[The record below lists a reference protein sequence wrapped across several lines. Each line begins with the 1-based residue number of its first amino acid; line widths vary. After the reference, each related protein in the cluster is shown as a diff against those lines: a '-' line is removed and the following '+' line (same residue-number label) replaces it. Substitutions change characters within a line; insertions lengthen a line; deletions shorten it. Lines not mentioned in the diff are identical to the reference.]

1 MQIEDISNYIN
12 EKNKNDNI
20 QKKLLVYFYYLVI
33 QVKEFQKNLAKIL
46 ILSAELGITFIVFLY
61 IENEN
66 DKILFHKN
74 FINYLITIILVYSP
88 EDIIK
93 YLTKKLSCLNFH
105 MSKDL
110 IYKIFNIQIPKISF
124 VQEDEEKFE
133 NGCFELAET
142 FNTNLI
148 NNTHLLSILDSEMYI
163 PQTSLNIYN
172 IYKDH
177 NALDLFY
184 KQNSRYFGF
193 YSEPEFVLLDICFIK
208 RILYLYCR
216 EEKESEKSFYK
227 MINDDLR
234 TRNPFKIY
242 RNICLLTFVYK
253 LMENEE
259 LASYKGIVYRTT
271 KLDEKLIG
279 KLRPGVKMVN
289 TSFWSTYKDFK
300 FAEKWMKNQ
309 EWRNSYIICKTIK
322 NNIDIDYENINP
334 FREKEILFLPFT
346 EFIVNKISSEQNFG
360 KTIYTIE
367 LSEIGNRNFVNND
380 NIKKENIKTM
390 NVMELIEKEK
400 KEEKEKAI

>member
-12 EKNKNDNI
+12 EKNKNDNM

-105 MSKDL
+105 HLHSLDL
-110 IYKIFNIQIPKISF
+110 IYNIYNIQIPKISF
-124 VQEDEEKFE
+124 EQEDEEKFE

-148 NNTHLLSILDSEMYI
+148 NNTHLLSFLDSEMYI
-163 PQTSLNIYN
+163 PQTSLDIYN

-193 YSEPEFVLLDICFIK
+193 FAEAEFMTLDICFIK

-216 EEKESEKSFYK
+216 EEIESEKSFYR
-227 MINDDLR
+227 MINEDLR
-234 TRNPFKIY
+234 TRNSSKIY
-242 RNICLLTFVYK
+242 RNVCLLTFIYK

-259 LASYKGIVYRTT
+259 LASYKGKVYRAT
-271 KLDEKLIG
+271 KLDEKLIV
-279 KLRPGVKMVN
+279 KLVPGVKMVN
-289 TSFWSTYKDFK
+289 TVFWSTSKDFNK
-300 FAEKWMKNQ
+300 VKKYMEYHNYW
-309 EWRNSYIICKTIK
+309 NSYIICNTSK
-322 NNIDIDYENINP
+322 NNIDIDYEKLNP
-334 FREKEILFLPFT
+334 FDEKEIFFLPFT
-346 EFIVNKISSEQNFG
+346 EFIVKSISFKQEFG
-360 KTIYTIE
+360 KKIYTIE
-367 LSEIGNRNFVNND
+367 VSEIGNRNFNNID
-380 NIKKENIKTM
+380 NIKIENANTFYL
-390 NVMELIEKEK
+390 MEMIEKEA
-400 KEEKEKAI
+400 EKSA